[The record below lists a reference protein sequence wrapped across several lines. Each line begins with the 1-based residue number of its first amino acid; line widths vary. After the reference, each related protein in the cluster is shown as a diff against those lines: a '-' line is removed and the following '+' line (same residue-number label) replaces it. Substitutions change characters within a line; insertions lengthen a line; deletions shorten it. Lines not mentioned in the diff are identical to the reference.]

1 MAGSQ
6 ENYKFDLG
14 IKVFPEIILTF
25 SGFMIKIIYSTNVK
39 NSFWLFLTD
48 GIYRKSSDEIK
59 MPYIPAHPISA
70 EDAEHFLR
78 SVEIFVKRDLLSSFS
93 NNYLCAGRL

>member
-25 SGFMIKIIYSTNVK
+25 SGFMIKILLHKCEKQFLT
-39 NSFWLFLTD
+39 FLTD